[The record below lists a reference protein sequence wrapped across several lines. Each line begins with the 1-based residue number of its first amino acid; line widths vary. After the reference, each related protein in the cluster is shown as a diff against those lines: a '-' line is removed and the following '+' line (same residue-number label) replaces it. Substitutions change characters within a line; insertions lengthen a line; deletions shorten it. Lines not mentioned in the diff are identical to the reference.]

1 MSEVFFPIN
10 DLLRRKLQTSFV
22 VLSLTLCVASTLFLL
37 LFSDKV
43 GVGVFQMA
51 GSKMTVGF
59 LLVFSRFIL
68 FTALLIFVVGAIFV
82 SFMVFVMMSQRVRD
96 IGLMK
101 AVGCPND
108 LIFGYFMTEL
118 LIITFIGCFLGVI
131 LAIAADYASI
141 SLFNATGFQ
150 VSQTPT
156 NLWLVLLVFIV
167 FFALALIFGAKPI
180 LDATKIAPA
189 RAMSPLYH
197 LGLSKEQGFRVVSRS
212 GLTFKIALRS
222 LSRHKSAAFRIVLCL
237 SVVFIL
243 VTVAVAG
250 GIIANQTTSSW
261 VERAVGKDVILI
273 ANSEVISQYKLLES
287 KFYETTV
294 ESSFNYTRE
303 EYWIPDSL
311 VNGLNSTPG
320 IAVIDSRLVLSA
332 SVKEVR
338 SYVINPDTLA
348 TVPIGDDRR
357 GESLIIGIE
366 PGKAL
371 GKWFLDGRFLQQD
384 QAFEAVVG
392 DTLAQTMFSMP
403 LNQSIHAYNR
413 DFQVVGVCVDPINNG
428 NVSYVPLKALQNITG
443 QAKTNLVLVKID
455 SSANRE
461 DVLNNIRSI
470 VGDYSGFGV
479 IDLSEVLDK
488 DLGFLGYLWSTIM
501 LLPLFSLV
509 AASLCLIGYVTL
521 AVTEQRHEFGVLRAL
536 GAKPTAVLGIVSAQ
550 VFVVLFS
557 SYVAGIAF
565 GIMITLL
572 ILVPEPLVTS
582 LALLEIAGWLLAA
595 LAVTFIFSLYPV
607 LSFVRKRIIDVI
619 AGA

>member
-261 VERAVGKDVILI
+261 VEKAIGKDVILI